1 MSEDATLGGYE
12 RVHQRPAAFSGS
24 DGHAY
29 TVATLVD
36 DDPDPAGRFGA
47 ALLFV
52 RWSSAGERAVGHLE
66 TDYLAFGS
74 SPDEAVEPL
83 LGLSLGEVKVHL
95 DRCIAAGSGGP
106 AGPDAGAPGE

>member
-1 MSEDATLGGYE
+1 MSEDSTLGGYE
-12 RVHQRPAAFSGS
+12 RVHERPPAFSGS

-36 DDPDPAGRFGA
+36 DDPDPVGRYGA

-74 SPDEAVEPL
+74 SPDQAVVPL
-83 LGLSLGEVKVHL
+83 LGLSLGEVKSHL

-106 AGPDAGAPGE
+106 ERPGAGAPGE

>member
-12 RVHQRPAAFSGS
+12 RVHQRPPAFGGP
-24 DGHAY
+24 DGQAY

-36 DDPDPAGRFGA
+36 DDPDAARRYGA

-66 TDYLAFGS
+66 TDYLAFGN
-74 SPDEAVEPL
+74 SPDEALGPL
-83 LGLSLGEVKVHL
+83 LDLSLAEVKTHL
-95 DRCIAAGSGGP
+95 DRCIARASGT
-106 AGPDAGAPGE
+106 ASAS